1 MLDPT
6 TSRFWQAA
14 LQSSL
19 LDAEALAACWEAIP
33 LEKRDAPEHID
44 RRLGRQAVLL
54 DLLTLWQAQ
63 QLLAGRITG
72 FRVDRYVLEDLIG
85 QGGMGRV
92 YCARDTR
99 LDRLVALKILS
110 PDRMNN
116 PRAIA
121 RFRREAK
128 VGAQL
133 QHENLVRLYDFGES
147 QGRHYLVME
156 FIEGKTLGFHIAVQG
171 RIPPSAAAQF
181 GRQVALGLDH
191 AHNKGLIHRDVN
203 PYNVIVT
210 HEGIA
215 KLADMGLAIDLADE
229 AKVTRDGATVG
240 TFDYVAP
247 EQARHSHSAD
257 IRSDIYS
264 LGCSLYHM
272 IAGQVPFPHPGL
284 AEKLFAHQSQEPP
297 RLEDFVPE
305 VPPGLGEVIR
315 TMMRKKPEERLQTP
329 YEVATALKPF
339 ADKSSERRSAVA
351 VGAQSGETR
360 GTELTPRGAAMGS
373 TGESGG
379 GTDVSEE
386 FPIHVNLGEQ
396 ALLDPGRPNRSWFG
410 SSSSKPSSGADGDS
424 AEAAVG
430 SNSVSSTLETILSGR
445 RRMAAGV
452 LLGLVALGTL
462 GLAAY
467 WRGDR
472 AGAGRGQAN
481 STNAAGGKPVQ
492 PTLRL
497 APINWGESSIAVQA
511 SDHSQKLFPELLQ
524 AMEAAIA
531 GKGAVVLKPGAP
543 IEFKSG
549 AGRMVSGRGTLLI
562 KGSGDTPVVV
572 SVDLDGDQPFV
583 SIGPG
588 VNLELRNLIF
598 DVHRS
603 RPPAPSTPPLFLLAG
618 KGTIDHCIFRTS
630 PFQGYPGSRAVVADG
645 AVLDVSDSWF
655 EGFATAL
662 EIQAMAGPQHTIRQ
676 SMFVPGGTPSEA
688 VQTEKSVRRGWA
700 ARIAFGGGGVR
711 DAGRSVKMEHC
722 TVAGEGIFQIAG
734 FSEEAPLLLDVVSC
748 AAKVDQ
754 LIEWTPPKAE
764 DPWKPGVLKW
774 AGVDNQID
782 VIGDAWVA
790 GPNGVAAVT
799 GFEGWSKAFEEK
811 GAIRTAV
818 QFSMAPAAVE
828 GRLTPDAYSL
838 VRPDP
843 TRPGADPQMV
853 GTKPWK

>member
-33 LEKRDAPEHID
+33 PEKRDAPEHID

-99 LDRLVALKILS
+99 LDRQVALKILS
-110 PDRMNN
+110 PDRINN

-210 HEGIA
+210 HDGIA

-297 RLEDFVPE
+297 RLEDLVPE
-305 VPPGLGEVIR
+305 LPPGLGEVVR
-315 TMMRKKPEERLQTP
+315 TMMRKKPEERFQTP
-329 YEVATALKPF
+329 YEVAVALKPF
-339 ADKSSERRSAVA
+339 ADKSSERRPVLA
-351 VGAQSGETR
+351 VGAKSVESR
-360 GTELTPRGAAMGS
+360 GTELPSDAPAVGS
-373 TGESGG
+373 TGETGSEA
-379 GTDVSEE
+379 DVSEE
-386 FPIHVNLGEQ
+386 FPIHVDLREP
-396 ALLDPGRPNRSWFG
+396 ALLDSVRPNRSWF
-410 SSSSKPSSGADGDS
+410 SSSGSKPSSGSDGGS
-424 AEAAVG
+424 AVSDAG
-430 SNSVSSTLETILSGR
+430 SASVSSTLETILSGR
-445 RRMAAGV
+445 RKMAAGV
-452 LLGLVALGTL
+452 LLGLLALGAV
-462 GLAAY
+462 GLAVF
-467 WRGDR
+467 WRGGG
-472 AGAGRGQAN
+472 AGAGHAQTPP
-481 STNAAGGKPVQ
+481 TNLVGGKLVQ
-492 PTLRL
+492 PTPRP
-497 APINWGESSIAVQA
+497 APIDWGDSSIAVQSA
-511 SDHSQKLFPELLQ
+511 DHSPKPVPDLLQ

-531 GKGAVVLKPGAP
+531 GKGIVVLKPGTP

-549 AGRMVSGRGTLLI
+549 PGRMVSGRGNLLI
-562 KGSGDTPVVV
+562 KGGGEAPVVV
-572 SVDLDGDQPFV
+572 KVELDGDQPFISV
-583 SIGPG
+583 GPG

-598 DVHRS
+598 EVNRTKS
-603 RPPAPSTPPLFLLAG
+603 PAASSPPVLLLAG
-618 KGTIDHCIFRTS
+618 KGLIDHCAFRTA
-630 PFQGYPGSRAVVADG
+630 PFEGYQGSRAVVSDG
-645 AVLDVSDSWF
+645 AVLDVSDCWF

-676 SMFVPGGTPSEA
+676 SMFVPGGTPTEA
-688 VQTEKSVRRGWA
+688 VQAEKSVRRGWA
-700 ARIAFGGGGVR
+700 AKIAFGGGGVR
-711 DAGRSVKMEHC
+711 DAGRSIRMEHC

-734 FSEEAPLLLDVVSC
+734 FSENAPLLLDVVSC
-748 AAKVDQ
+748 AAKVDR
-754 LIEWTPPKAE
+754 LIDWTPAQSD
-764 DPWKPGVLKW
+764 DPWKPGLLKW
-774 AGVDNQID
+774 SGVDNQLD

-790 GPNGVAAVT
+790 GPNGVAAVA
-799 GFEGWSKAFEEK
+799 GFDDWSKAFQET
-811 GAIRTAV
+811 GAIRTGV
-818 QFSMAPAAVE
+818 QFSMAPAAVD
-828 GRLTPDAYSL
+828 GRLTPNAYSL
-838 VRPDP
+838 VRPDA
-843 TRPGADPQMV
+843 TRPGADPQLV